1 MRIVG
6 KRFIYFKF
14 QHMKNLIRVIV
25 IYALIVML
33 WAAVS
38 LALGKNGGYAP
49 LVIFV
54 ISSILFG
61 SSTYLLKITK

>member
-1 MRIVG
+1 
-6 KRFIYFKF
+6 
-14 QHMKNLIRVIV
+14 MKNLIRVIV
-25 IYALIVML
+25 IYALIIML

>member
-38 LALGKNGGYAP
+38 LALGKNGGNIP
-49 LVIFV
+49 LIMLS
-54 ISSILFG
+54 ISSILFA

>member
-1 MRIVG
+1 
-6 KRFIYFKF
+6 
-14 QHMKNLIRVIV
+14 MKNLIRVIV

-38 LALGKNGGYAP
+38 LALGKNGGNIP
-49 LVIFV
+49 LIMLS
-54 ISSILFG
+54 ISSILFA